1 MSNICR
7 RSNVLLSKIFCLEIA
22 LTKGANYWH
31 LTASTC
37 VGLCLYLCASENQPT
52 AVTIGGSLSNFTQRS
67 WLLVLTKRIVAP
79 GKVIGESF
87 YYPCPSHPTLAFFA
101 CSLFFLPYPPV
112 GYVYTRQACFT
123 IQIARTTVLFFFLS
137 LKTFMW
143 DAPISGRHKVPISK
157 GVSRTESH
165 LKLTVQI
172 ISLDTNHW
180 AL

>member
-37 VGLCLYLCASENQPT
+37 VSLCLYLCASENQPT

-101 CSLFFLPYPPV
+101 CSLFFFALSPSRLRLHK
-112 GYVYTRQACFT
+112 TS
-123 IQIARTTVLFFFLS
+123 LFHNSNSPNNSLVFFLS

-143 DAPISGRHKVPISK
+143 DAPISGRHKLPISK

-165 LKLTVQI
+165 LKLTMQI